1 VCALTGKAM
10 KPIAWH
16 RAGWELVFIISMK
29 TAEDFDKQNP
39 FPLSFGS
46 FKLQDLE
53 QKSTRPSRN

>member
-1 VCALTGKAM
+1 M